1 VGPDRSGGKSICWI
15 IPSDRNLRSPCL
27 NPRSFYREPFSTG
40 FEASPQI
47 AAASLHAPALD
58 DDGRREFNRS
68 LEGAFES
75 AVRHPAE
82 VTPDHRFT

>member
-1 VGPDRSGGKSICWI
+1 
-15 IPSDRNLRSPCL
+15 L
-27 NPRSFYREPFSTG
+27 TG
-40 FEASPQI
+40 LEASPQI

-82 VTPDHRFT
+82 MTPDDRFT